1 MSAPPCPGN
10 CNSKY
15 WRAWAGYDEAAA
27 KYDPLNPATSRPE
40 PPTDGWRAD
49 GEPVWC
55 GEHTAQIRR
64 ELASLDDLTALLL
77 RTADGYGSQPRTERV
92 GSSPDPGS
100 PSPAAERLDELDRL
114 LAMWEK
120 GYRDLMGWP
129 SPPKR
134 GDDAD
139 RRTTAIAWLTSHL
152 DGILNSDYATEFGWD
167 VLAWRKILAR
177 DVKGEPPPGRRLP
190 LRCPKPGGC
199 GLLTLTRKGADRVEC
214 ANPACQR
221 SMSWDRYEEE
231 VLHAAA
237 AVTAGTGQRDTG
249 RSLTPAT

>member
-1 MSAPPCPGN
+1 
-10 CNSKY
+10 
-15 WRAWAGYDEAAA
+15 
-27 KYDPLNPATSRPE
+27 
-40 PPTDGWRAD
+40 
-49 GEPVWC
+49 VWC

-114 LAMWEK
+114 LNMWEK

-139 RRTTAIAWLTSHL
+139 RRTTCIAWLTSHL

-199 GLLTLTRKGADRVEC
+199 ELLTLTRKGADRVEC

-221 SMSWDRYEEE
+221 SMSWDTYQEAVE
-231 VLHAAA
+231 HAAA